1 MEQRLIQDLVCP
13 RDHCE
18 FRSTTDEL
26 VCSQGHRYHVLNG
39 VPMLLI
45 EGIRHTMEV
54 ARNSIRIV
62 TYYQRLSSY
71 GGCSELL

>member
-1 MEQRLIQDLVCP
+1 
-13 RDHCE
+13 
-18 FRSTTDEL
+18 
-26 VCSQGHRYHVLNG
+26 
-39 VPMLLI
+39 
-45 EGIRHTMEV
+45 V

>member
-1 MEQRLIQDLVCP
+1 
-13 RDHCE
+13 
-18 FRSTTDEL
+18 
-26 VCSQGHRYHVLNG
+26 
-39 VPMLLI
+39 MLLI